1 MKMTLEWFEKEINA
15 VEEKMFVTNS
25 IHLQE
30 KWTDLKQELCS
41 VLNVK
46 VKTALVRSRFLSIKD
61 MDGPTSCFF
70 NLERKAE
77 KKNIMYRLK
86 DNNGHYTEDPIEM
99 RQIAVDF
106 YSDLYAM
113 DNTDEL
119 NRDELLKDLP
129 CISSEHKEAL
139 ETEISFEELTAA
151 VMSLSLGRSPGI
163 NGLPTEFYR
172 TFWKIIG
179 SDYFEVVKDCIYK
192 GILPKS
198 CQRAVLALLPKK
210 GDLTM
215 LKNWRPVAL
224 LCVDY
229 KILSKCIA
237 NRLNKVLCEIIH
249 KDQSYCVKGRSIT
262 DNLHLMKDLIDYAQ
276 YNNHNIGILSLDQEK
291 AFDRVDHQFL
301 FKTLQSFGFGKN
313 ICLVIQLLYNDATCM
328 IGIAG
333 GLSVPIKVRR
343 GIRQG
348 CPLSGQFYSL
358 AIEPFLCK
366 LRNGLTG
373 LQINSAVSQ
382 YSIKVTA

>member
-1 MKMTLEWFEKEINA
+1 
-15 VEEKMFVTNS
+15 
-25 IHLQE
+25 
-30 KWTDLKQELCS
+30 
-41 VLNVK
+41 
-46 VKTALVRSRFLSIKD
+46 
-61 MDGPTSCFF
+61 
-70 NLERKAE
+70 
-77 KKNIMYRLK
+77 
-86 DNNGHYTEDPIEM
+86 
-99 RQIAVDF
+99 
-106 YSDLYAM
+106 
-113 DNTDEL
+113 
-119 NRDELLKDLP
+119 
-129 CISSEHKEAL
+129 
-139 ETEISFEELTAA
+139 
-151 VMSLSLGRSPGI
+151 MSLSLGRSPGI
-163 NGLPTEFYR
+163 DGLPTEFYR

-262 DNLHLMKDLIDYAQ
+262 DNLHLMRDLIDYAQ
-276 YNNHNIGILSLDQEK
+276 YNNSNVGILSLDQEK

-313 ICLVIQLLYNDATCM
+313 ICLMIQLLYNDATCM
-328 IGIAG
+328 IGMAG
-333 GLSVPIKVRR
+333 GLSFPIKVKR

-348 CPLSGQFYSL
+348 CPLSGQLYSI
-358 AIEPFLCK
+358 AIKPFLCK

-382 YSIKVTA
+382 HFIKLTAYADDVTVIIRNSKDVNFWKTV